1 MEADRLVLLTSA
13 ADEADTGILRF
24 SLRAWARA
32 GMLGH
37 VAWAHADDLRS
48 WLDSTPCEATHGRN
62 WVSGTL
68 GSITD
73 RGLTELWLVALR
85 GRANTSEVARR
96 AENEACDTVL
106 RQFGANVR
114 VRSITVSVP
123 GSPCEY
129 RRDDFTGA
137 WDAHLLHDRRVT
149 ASTRTAMTDASAA
162 APLVLGAALALCVA
176 AGWSGAEEA
185 LDLSDHYSGQMK
197 HPRIAH
203 AQIRVLHAPDIASLG
218 APESPPW
225 PAPRSAGTRAAL
237 SGSVPPE
244 NIAEQVVEQCGFACE
259 PLRAV
264 NDAESPRGLWRSLMG
279 QVRPPPRLDEAE
291 LALGRLAQRTGGVT
305 ESPRDGMSRLELHG
319 VGDSESL
326 DSLIEHIKKS
336 RFPVGVRSSGAQG
349 SSPEVWHTI
358 RSTMLGLVDGS
369 DLPEGVPPVV
379 SHGGSDGE
387 RLVWLDP
394 SALAPA
400 RVPHDDAAQGALE
413 HSSPAEVA
421 EEHATS
427 DVSTYGVGPDTAEV
441 LDRIVASMDPSD
453 GKADE
458 PVSDEAPQG
467 APEPDAPTRDDDGD
481 DGEDSEDPYQEGE
494 FFEPE
499 ADALPVGGH
508 HDTLMSLLGASIDR
522 GISRAHA
529 QFLRSAAVRPPDTVR
544 DEYEDAVAARRR
556 ARVVLAAAIVV
567 VLAAA
572 AAGLDQ
578 RWPYLAAVWEA
589 ATPWDART
597 SYGPRIWPV
606 GWILIGSA
614 VALAALWACSAAVRS
629 LRYAVKD
636 LNAGEAL
643 RRRHAAGSTHYAGE
657 LLRLHSLREQ
667 FRDHRRILT
676 EILHRPLGDPQKARR
691 GAIDLAALRLDPAPP
706 ASMLVG
712 AADPSDEL
720 VEAEQKKLKEQ
731 MTRRG
736 WLTSVY
742 DDVRRAWE
750 QQYTKSVLGNFAAP
764 DEDASPLGATVFRD
778 PRDGRPVRGARED
791 FASAVALDGWAVRE
805 AVASRWRRLLSEGAE
820 GDDQAAT
827 MRYLDLLEPPAAVHG
842 PVAAH
847 RSNQEF
853 LDAGPSAQEL
863 PEFDAR
869 HRFSWSDTL
878 APAAAGQAPKVHAFA
893 TPVPVT
899 AGSGPDAGTVVMMAW
914 RVEYSDQVPP
924 EHLRGWHDDY
934 SDDRPRSTG
943 GVT

>member
-1 MEADRLVLLTSA
+1 METDRLVLLTSA
-13 ADEADTGILRF
+13 AEEADTGILRS
-24 SLRAWARA
+24 SLKAWASA

-37 VAWAHADDLRS
+37 VAWAQAEDLTSSLERAA
-48 WLDSTPCEATHGRN
+48 CEAVVGRN
-62 WVSGTL
+62 WVAGTFGSVTKSGL
-68 GSITD
+68 S
-73 RGLTELWLVALR
+73 ELWLVALR
-85 GRANTSEVARR
+85 APTAPSESARR
-96 AENEACDTVL
+96 VEDAACDSVL
-106 RQFGANVR
+106 RQVGSSVK
-114 VRSITVSVP
+114 VRSIAVTVP
-123 GSPCEY
+123 GHPCEY
-129 RRDDFTGA
+129 RRSDFSGA
-137 WDAHLLHDRRVT
+137 WEAHLLHDRRIT
-149 ASTRTAMTDASAA
+149 ASSRAATTDASAA

-176 AGWSGAEEA
+176 AGWSGSAEA
-185 LDLSDHYSGQMK
+185 LDLSDRYSGQMK
-197 HPRIAH
+197 HPRIVH
-203 AQIRVLHAPDIASLG
+203 AQVRVLHAPDIASLG

-237 SGSVPPE
+237 SGSMPPAH
-244 NIAEQVVEQCGFACE
+244 IAEQVVEQCGFECE
-259 PLRAV
+259 SLRGME
-264 NDAESPRGLWRSLMG
+264 DADTRRRLWRSLIG
-279 QVRPPPRLDEAE
+279 QVRPPPRVTEAE

-305 ESPRDGMSRLELHG
+305 ESSSDGMSRLELHG

-326 DSLIEHIKKS
+326 GLLIEHIKKS
-336 RFPVGVRSSGAQG
+336 RFPVDVRSSGAQG
-349 SSPEVWHTI
+349 SSPEVWRTI

-379 SHGGSDGE
+379 RRGGPDGE

-394 SALAPA
+394 SAIAPP
-400 RVPHDDAAQGALE
+400 RVPPDDAAHGILGDPPPWDLAE
-413 HSSPAEVA
+413 NHANPAGSA
-421 EEHATS
+421 YS
-427 DVSTYGVGPDTAEV
+427 LGPEG
-441 LDRIVASMDPSD
+441 LASISRAD
-453 GKADE
+453 GEPDE
-458 PVSDEAPQG
+458 PASGETPRV
-467 APEPDAPTRDDDGD
+467 APEPGAPTRDDDGN
-481 DGEDSEDPYQEGE
+481 DGEDSEDPYREGE
-494 FFEPE
+494 FFEPDT
-499 ADALPVGGH
+499 DALPVGGH

-522 GISRAHA
+522 GISRARA

-544 DEYEDAVAARRR
+544 DEYEDAVVTRRR
-556 ARVVLAAAIVV
+556 ARVVLAIAIVV

-614 VALAALWACSAAVRS
+614 VALAAFWACSAALRS
-629 LRYAVKD
+629 FRYAVED
-636 LNAGEAL
+636 LDAGEAL

-657 LLRLHSLREQ
+657 LLRLHSLRDQ
-667 FRDHRRILT
+667 FLDHRRILT
-676 EILHRPLGDPQKARR
+676 EILHRPLGDPQRVRR
-691 GAIDLAALRLDPAPP
+691 RAIDLAALHLDPAPP

-712 AADPSDEL
+712 AADPSEEL

-742 DDVRRAWE
+742 DDVGRAWE
-750 QQYTKSVLGNFAAP
+750 QQYARSVLGDFAAP
-764 DEDASPLGATVFRD
+764 DEDASPPGAIVHRD

-791 FASAVALDGWAVRE
+791 FTSAVALDGWAVRE
-805 AVASRWRRLLSEGAE
+805 AVGSRWRRLLSEGAE
-820 GDDQAAT
+820 GDDQSAMA
-827 MRYLDLLEPPAAVHG
+827 RYLDLLEPPAAVHG

-863 PEFDAR
+863 PESEVR

-878 APAAAGQAPKVHAFA
+878 APAAAGRAPKVHAFA
-893 TPVPVT
+893 TSVPVT
-899 AGSGPDAGTVVMMAW
+899 AGRGPDAGTIVMMAW

-934 SDDRPRSTG
+934 SDNRPRSTG

>member
-13 ADEADTGILRF
+13 ADEADSGILRS

-48 WLDSTPCEATHGRN
+48 WLDSAPCEATHGRN

-85 GRANTSEVARR
+85 GRANMSEVARR

-185 LDLSDHYSGQMK
+185 LELSDRYSGQMK

-203 AQIRVLHAPDIASLG
+203 AQIRVLHAPGIGSLG

-225 PAPRSAGTRAAL
+225 PAPRSSGTRAAL
-237 SGSVPPE
+237 SGSMPPDHLGDE
-244 NIAEQVVEQCGFACE
+244 VVRRCRFDCE
-259 PLRAV
+259 PLGGV
-264 NDAESPRGLWRSLMG
+264 DESEDPRRLWRSLLG
-279 QVRPPPRLDEAE
+279 ELRPPRPVTEAE
-291 LALGRLAQRTGGVT
+291 YALGRLAQRTGGVT
-305 ESPRDGMSRLELHG
+305 ESPGGMARLDLDG
-319 VGDSESL
+319 VGDLESL

-336 RFPVGVRSSGAQG
+336 RFPLGVISSGAQG
-349 SSPEVWHTI
+349 SSPEVWQTV

-369 DLPEGVPPVV
+369 DLPAGVSAV
-379 SHGGSDGE
+379 GGDGDPDGE

-400 RVPHDDAAQGALE
+400 RAPHDETARDVLE
-413 HSSPAEVA
+413 HSSPEDIAA
-421 EEHATS
+421 DRATAS
-427 DVSTYGVGPDTAEV
+427 DSTYSLGPDT
-441 LDRIVASMDPSD
+441 LASTTPSHN
-453 GKADE
+453 GPDE
-458 PVSDEAPQG
+458 PTSGEEPQG
-467 APEPDAPTRDDDGD
+467 APDPAAPALDDDGD
-481 DGEDSEDPYQEGE
+481 HDEDGDDDSDGDREGE
-494 FFEPE
+494 WFEPE

-508 HDTLMSLLGASIDR
+508 HDTLMSRLGASVNR
-522 GISRAHA
+522 GIRRAHVH
-529 QFLRSAAVRPPDTVR
+529 FLRSAAVRPPDSVR
-544 DEYEDAVAARRR
+544 AEHRDAVAARRR
-556 ARVVLAAAIVV
+556 ARVVLTAAIAA
-567 VLAAA
+567 VLIAV
-572 AAGLDQ
+572 AGGIDQ
-578 RWPYLAAVWEA
+578 RWPYLAAMWEA

-597 SYGPRIWPV
+597 SYGPSIWPI
-606 GWILIGSA
+606 GWILIASA
-614 VALAALWACSAAVRS
+614 VAAAAVWASSAAVRS
-629 LRYAVKD
+629 LRWAVER
-636 LNAGEAL
+636 LNEGERL
-643 RRRHAAGSTHYAGE
+643 RRQHAGGATHHAGE

-676 EILHRPLGDPQKARR
+676 EVLHRPFGDPQKARR
-691 GAIDLAALRLDPAPP
+691 EAIDLVALRLDPAPP

-742 DDVRRAWE
+742 SDVLRAWE
-750 QQYTKSVLGNFAAP
+750 QQYAKSVLGDFAAP
-764 DEDASPLGATVFRD
+764 DEDASPPGATVFRD

-791 FASAVALDGWAVRE
+791 FTSAVALDGWAVRE
-805 AVASRWRRLLSEGAE
+805 AVASRWRRLLSEDAE

-827 MRYLDLLEPPAAVHG
+827 MRYVGLLEPPAAVHG

-847 RSNQEF
+847 RSNEEF

-863 PEFDAR
+863 PESDAR

-893 TPVPVT
+893 TPIPVT
-899 AGSGPDAGTVVMMAW
+899 AGRGPDAGTILMMAW
-914 RVEYSDQVPP
+914 RVEYSGQVPP